1 MGMFRKAVF
10 VKFLGGWHVMLW
22 FGKVSGI
29 IGEFIPSGIN
39 IHKESLEVAFRKGG
53 LESKKSKSLQ
63 MSGPFDLIHFRAWLL
78 YLLFGKIGNLPLT
91 KTAK

>member
-1 MGMFRKAVF
+1 
-10 VKFLGGWHVMLW
+10 MLW

-39 IHKESLEVAFRKGG
+39 IQKESLEVAFRKGG
-53 LESKKSKSLQ
+53 LKAENLKAFECLDLLTLSI
-63 MSGPFDLIHFRAWLL
+63 SGLGCYTFYFEN
-78 YLLFGKIGNLPLT
+78 IGNLPLT

>member
-1 MGMFRKAVF
+1 
-10 VKFLGGWHVMLW
+10 MLW